1 MCERYE
7 ATYINR
13 IYFEKKR
20 MFKMA
25 LLTGHVIVTINDYQF
40 QADTPQFC
48 LLNEGMSEQ
57 TSHITLFAF
66 FSPNSKF

>member
-1 MCERYE
+1 
-7 ATYINR
+7 
-13 IYFEKKR
+13 